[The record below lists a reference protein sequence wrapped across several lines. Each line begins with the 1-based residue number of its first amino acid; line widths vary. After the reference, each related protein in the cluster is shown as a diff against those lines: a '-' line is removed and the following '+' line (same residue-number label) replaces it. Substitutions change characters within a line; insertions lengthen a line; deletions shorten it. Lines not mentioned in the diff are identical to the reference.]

1 MRLTL
6 DALTV
11 LDAIDRRGS
20 FAAAA
25 EELHRV
31 PSAVT
36 YQVQKLEQDLDLLL
50 FDRRGHRAVLTAPGR
65 ELLTS
70 GRVLLRAAGEL
81 EHRVKRVASGW
92 EAELRIAVDALIP
105 MALLWPLCA
114 DFYAD
119 CRERR
124 AAYTRLRFARE
135 VLGGGWDSLADE
147 RADLVIGAAGDPPGS
162 GYRTRALADCASVFA
177 VAPSHPLAT
186 HAEPIPGSVVASY
199 RAVAAA
205 DTSRRLPP
213 RTIGLIEGQDT
224 LTVPDLDAKLAA
236 QVAGLGGG
244 YVPLHM
250 AAPLIAL
257 GRLVVKQV
265 EHPVPAVRLF
275 LGWRAERP
283 GKALEWW
290 LDAVARSGIGER
302 LASGAPQAVREARK
316 QKRQPRGVARRQR
329 T

>member
-81 EHRVKRVASGW
+81 EHRVKRIATGW

-105 MALLWPLCA
+105 MA

-124 AAYTRLRFARE
+124 AAHTRLRFARE

-186 HAEPIPGSVVASY
+186 HAEPIPGSVVASS

-236 QVAGLGGG
+236 QVAGLGCGN
-244 YVPLHM
+244 VPLHM
-250 AAPLIAL
+250 AAPLIAQ
-257 GRLVVKQV
+257 GRLIVKEV
-265 EHPVPAVRLF
+265 EQPVPAVRLF
-275 LGWRAERP
+275 LGWRAERT

-302 LASGAPQAVREARK
+302 LSSGAPQAVRET
-316 QKRQPRGVARRQR
+316 QKRQPHRVAGRKRM
-329 T
+329 